1 MLTSRPRY
9 KRHQSG
15 GINSSLPVK
24 PSDAIQNSISRAALF
39 PTVQCS
45 AWRAPWGATFE
56 QGGHQQ
62 QGSLMTCVSSC
73 MGHTE
78 CLNPPPPAQT
88 TYVCPS
94 FTRSTWSDGA
104 SFPPSWVAFMLYV
117 SVSLRFNFLWVLFRL
132 RWNQSQPVLQCSE
145 LSPSHPRALGVIAPI

>member
-62 QGSLMTCVSSC
+62 QWSLMTCVSSC
-73 MGHTE
+73 MGHTD
-78 CLNPPPPAQT
+78 CLNPPP
-88 TYVCPS
+88 CSNHLCMS
-94 FTRSTWSDGA
+94 FHWFYLIRWSFILTQFIHFHVIPF
-104 SFPPSWVAFMLYV
+104 SFPLIQLPMSFIWAEVKPIPASAAMQWVITLPPKGAGCHCAY
-117 SVSLRFNFLWVLFRL
+117 
-132 RWNQSQPVLQCSE
+132 
-145 LSPSHPRALGVIAPI
+145 